1 MPKVSNSA
9 NSAAALRAMRAS
21 RPDSNAPAIDPST
34 NRSDRMIAG
43 VMGGFAGYLR
53 IEPSLTRIGYVV
65 MTVLTGF
72 VPGVFLY
79 LVMMLIIPPEPDS
92 ER

>member
-1 MPKVSNSA
+1 
-9 NSAAALRAMRAS
+9 
-21 RPDSNAPAIDPST
+21 
-34 NRSDRMIAG
+34 MIAG
-43 VMGGFAGYLR
+43 VLGGFASYLR

-79 LVMMLIIPPEPDS
+79 LVMTLIIPPEPGDES
-92 ER
+92 

>member
-1 MPKVSNSA
+1 MPRERRRLYRSE
-9 NSAAALRAMRAS
+9 
-21 RPDSNAPAIDPST
+21 
-34 NRSDRMIAG
+34 SDRMIAG
-43 VMGGFAGYLR
+43 VLGGLAVYLR

-79 LVMMLIIPPEPDS
+79 LVMALIIPREPEDDA
-92 ER
+92 